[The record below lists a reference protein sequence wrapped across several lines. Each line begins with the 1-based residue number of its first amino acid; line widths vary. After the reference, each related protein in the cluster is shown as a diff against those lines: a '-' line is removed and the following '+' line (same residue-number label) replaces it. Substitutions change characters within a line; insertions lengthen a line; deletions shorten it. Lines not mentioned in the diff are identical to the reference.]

1 MDRVTV
7 KGKQVGYVIGD
18 IFRKRVK
25 ASKHFLRKP
34 PAIAFDKAS
43 IDIAKEYGA
52 TKIRVLDIED
62 DVIYSAT
69 MWDLENN
76 GFDIDRGY
84 GKQVAML
91 KSKWNTDCRIC
102 DDKEGE

>member
-1 MDRVTV
+1 MNRVII
-7 KGKQVGYVIGD
+7 KGKQVGFVIGD

-34 PAIAFDKAS
+34 PAIAFDKIS

-69 MWDLENN
+69 MWDLENK
-76 GFDIDRGY
+76 GFDIDRGH
-84 GKQVAML
+84 GKQIAML
-91 KSKWNTDCRIC
+91 KSEWKSECRIC
-102 DDKEGE
+102 DEKEAK